1 MNKLSLSPRSIFP
14 LLAAVMVLSFSVLAC
29 GGLAGSPDETAG
41 EPAASEP
48 TALAPIVNPTA
59 MAVTAQPSMPERRFL
74 TLEFPSKMRAG
85 DADIIRLT
93 LEVDDLGNLTPT
105 AEIEGNVVTGEVI
118 EIANLYETHHV
129 IAEARFDL
137 AGVEV
142 RPAELISAP
151 LAQGQPAVFYWSVRP
166 NEVGVYRGTVWL
178 YLRFVDKS
186 TGEESRKTVSAQI
199 VEIEAVNLLGLSANF
214 ARATGLIGSVVGTV
228 MGFPFFEDLVKFIL
242 GLLKR
247 QGR

>member
-1 MNKLSLSPRSIFP
+1 
-14 LLAAVMVLSFSVLAC
+14 MVLCFSVLAC
-29 GGLAGSPDETAG
+29 GRLAGAPDETAG
-41 EPAASEP
+41 EPSPSEP
-48 TALAPIVNPTA
+48 TALLPSVNPTS
-59 MAVTAQPSMPERRFL
+59 MAVTSQPAMPERRFL
-74 TLEFPSKMRAG
+74 TLEFPPKMRAG

-105 AEIEGNVVTGEVI
+105 AEFEGNVVTGEVI
-118 EIANLYETHHV
+118 EIPNLYETHHV
-129 IAEARFDL
+129 VAEARFDL

-142 RPAELISAP
+142 RPTELISAP

-214 ARATGLIGSVVGTV
+214 ARATGLVGSLVGTV
-228 MGFPFFEDLVKFIL
+228 IGFPFFEDLVKFIL
-242 GLLKR
+242 GLLKKR
-247 QGR
+247 AR

>member
-1 MNKLSLSPRSIFP
+1 
-14 LLAAVMVLSFSVLAC
+14 MVLSFSVLAC
-29 GGLAGSPDETAG
+29 GGLAGPPDETAG

-186 TGEESRKTVSAQI
+186 NGEESRKTVSAQI

-242 GLLKR
+242 GLLKKR
-247 QGR
+247 GR